1 MASSQSTQKLQVND
15 QGLRLEA
22 SCCESFASKVA
33 SNRAPTGMGPSG
45 LASAAAINAARA
57 EVAAANIRCTFRIQA
72 TAAKLTAVAAGYT
85 ENEVNSVAQ
94 LRALNTPT
102 VL

>member
-15 QGLRLEA
+15 DGLRLEA
-22 SCCESFASKVA
+22 SLCGSLAGKIA
-33 SNRAPTGMGPSG
+33 GNRAPTGTGPLG

-57 EVAAANIRCTFRIQA
+57 EVAAASIRCAFRVRA

-85 ENEVNSVAQ
+85 ETEGNSVAQ
-94 LRALNTPT
+94 LRALNTPM
-102 VL
+102 VC